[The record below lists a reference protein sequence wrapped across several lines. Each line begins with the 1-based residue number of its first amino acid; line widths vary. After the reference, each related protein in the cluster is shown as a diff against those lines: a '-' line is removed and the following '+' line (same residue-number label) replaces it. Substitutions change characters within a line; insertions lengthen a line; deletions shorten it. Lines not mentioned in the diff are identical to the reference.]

1 VRNRPVSYESNSHAG
16 PDKTRP
22 EIAAA
27 EESSFRDA
35 RRSQTSFTA
44 PLGRRVLLRLAVVA
58 ACAFLALEVYLWGAA
73 IRPRYRIVDAQ
84 TEPGSTPSEWVLA
97 REGSHSEHW
106 TARDT
111 DGDGTWDEF
120 DTPQG
125 PFARPT
131 SSSPRRWLVV
141 CLDGV
146 PITAMQSLWD
156 AGHFREFFRPT
167 ATVSTLPSDSEMA
180 LTAALH
186 AAPVPGYEHRY
197 FDRAKNTMRGGAWV
211 TLSGYGIPYI
221 RKLDYDPPGW
231 SKAAPY
237 VMLRKTYDADLGRF
251 RAAFLRSHEPVFLA
265 HITASDAFLHV
276 RTAQQAR
283 PLLLEFDD
291 VLRELYLDARGDL
304 GIIVFSDH
312 GNTQVP
318 NRAVPLETFLTG
330 HGWRVSDSLHAPRDV
345 AIPPYGLVGFAAIYC
360 QPESVEQLVEELRGI
375 EGADVIM
382 SRDPKGQMATIRA
395 AGSNAIAELDWSAD
409 GQRYR
414 YSARGG
420 DPLELTD
427 LFGRLRA
434 SGKLDGKGFASDAD
448 LFAATWSALYP
459 DAAGRIRAWATGGV
473 RNPSDIMVSFRPG
486 YFYGKGSFN
495 YLVTLAGT
503 HGGLERSATLGFAM
517 ATFPLPVATRVRDVI
532 PARLLD
538 AASARQRPNRSASPQ
553 AVAALSSNP

>member
-1 VRNRPVSYESNSHAG
+1 MELPSQTDN
-16 PDKTRP
+16 
-22 EIAAA
+22 
-27 EESSFRDA
+27 A
-35 RRSQTSFTA
+35 RRLPTSFTA
-44 PLGRRVLLRLAVVA
+44 LLERRVLLRLAIVA
-58 ACAFLALEVYLWGAA
+58 AFVFLALRVYSWGAA
-73 IRPRYRIVDAQ
+73 IHPRYPIDGVPAK
-84 TEPGSTPSEWVLA
+84 TGGAAAEWLIA
-97 REGSHSEHW
+97 PEASHGAHW
-106 TARDT
+106 IARDT
-111 DGDGTWDEF
+111 DGDGTWDEV

-125 PFARPT
+125 AFARPA
-131 SSSPRRWLVV
+131 SSSPRRWLVL

-146 PITAMQSLWD
+146 PLTAMQSLWD
-156 AGHFREFFRPT
+156 AGRFREFFRPT

-180 LTAALH
+180 LTTALH

-197 FDRAKNTMRGGAWV
+197 FDRAQNTMRGGAWV

-265 HITASDAFLHV
+265 HMTASDAFLHV

-291 VLRELYLDARGDL
+291 VLRELYLGARGDL

-318 NRAVPLETFLTG
+318 NRAAPLEAFLTG
-330 HGWRVSDSLHAPRDV
+330 HGWRVGDSLHTPRDV

-360 QPESVEQLVEELRGI
+360 QPESVEQLAEELRGV
-375 EGADVIM
+375 EGADVIV
-382 SRDPKGQMATIRA
+382 SRDPGGMMATIRA
-395 AGSNAIAELDWSAD
+395 AGSNAIAELEWSAD
-409 GQRYR
+409 GRRYR
-414 YSARGG
+414 YSAREG
-420 DPLELTD
+420 DPLDLTD

-448 LFAATWSALYP
+448 LFAATWWALYP

-486 YFYGKGSFN
+486 YFYGNGSFE

-503 HGGLERSATLGFAM
+503 HGGLERSSTLGFAM
-517 ATFPLPVATRVRDVI
+517 ATFPLPVAIRVGDVI

-538 AASARQRPNRSASPQ
+538 SASARRRPNGSASPQ
-553 AVAALSSNP
+553 PVVALSSNE

>member
-1 VRNRPVSYESNSHAG
+1 MR
-16 PDKTRP
+16 
-22 EIAAA
+22 
-27 EESSFRDA
+27 
-35 RRSQTSFTA
+35 
-44 PLGRRVLLRLAVVA
+44 RRVLLRLAVVA
-58 ACAFLALEVYLWGAA
+58 AFAFVGLKVYLWGAA
-73 IRPRYRIVDAQ
+73 IRPRYRIAEVQTQTGGASAQWAITAVD
-84 TEPGSTPSEWVLA
+84 
-97 REGSHSEHW
+97 SHGERW
-106 TARDT
+106 IAEDT
-111 DGDGTWDEF
+111 DGDGTWDEV

-125 PFARPT
+125 VFIRPT

-146 PITAMQSLWD
+146 PITAMQTLWD

-186 AAPVPGYEHRY
+186 AEPVPGYEHRY

-221 RKLDYDPPGW
+221 QKLDYDPPGW

-251 RAAFLRSHEPVFLA
+251 RAAFLRSKEPVFLA

-276 RTAQQAR
+276 RTAEQAR

-318 NRAVPLETFLTG
+318 NRAVPLETFLTSR
-330 HGWRVSDSLHAPRDV
+330 GWRVRDSLYTPRDV

-360 QPESVEQLVEELRGI
+360 QPESVDQLAEDLRGI
-375 EGADVIM
+375 EGADVIV
-382 SRDPKGQMATIRA
+382 SRDPGGKMATIRE
-395 AGSNAIAELDWSAD
+395 AGSNATAELEWSAD
-409 GQRYR
+409 GRRYR
-414 YSARGG
+414 YRGREG
-420 DPLELTD
+420 DPLDLAD

-473 RNPSDIMVSFRPG
+473 RNASDIMVSFRPG

-517 ATFPLPVATRVRDVI
+517 ATFPLPVAVRVGDVI

-538 AASARQRPNRSASPQ
+538 SVSAHKMANSPVSTQ
-553 AVAALSSNP
+553 PVAELSSNQ

>member
-1 VRNRPVSYESNSHAG
+1 MRVNG
-16 PDKTRP
+16 GW
-22 EIAAA
+22 
-27 EESSFRDA
+27 
-35 RRSQTSFTA
+35 RSITW
-44 PLGRRVLLRLAVVA
+44 LAVVA
-58 ACAFLALEVYLWGAA
+58 AFALLALRVHSWGAA
-73 IRPRYRIVDAQ
+73 IHPRYRIAEVPIGA
-84 TEPGSTPSEWVLA
+84 PGAASELVIVP
-97 REGSHSEHW
+97 EGSHGQHW
-106 TARDT
+106 IARDT

-120 DTPQG
+120 GTPLG
-125 PFARPT
+125 IFSRPT

-146 PITAMQSLWD
+146 PLTAMQSLWD
-156 AGHFREFFRPT
+156 TRHFREFFRPT
-167 ATVSTLPSDSEMA
+167 ATISTFPSDSEMA

-197 FDRAKNTMRGGAWV
+197 FDRARNTMRGGAWV

-221 RKLDYDPPGW
+221 QKLDYDPPGW

-276 RTAQQAR
+276 RTAQQAG
-283 PLLLEFDD
+283 PVLLEFED

-318 NRAVPLETFLTG
+318 NRAAPLETFLTG
-330 HGWRVSDSLHAPRDV
+330 HGWRVRDSLHTPLDV

-360 QPESVEQLVEELRGI
+360 QPESVEQLAEELRGI
-375 EGADVIM
+375 EGADVIV
-382 SRDPKGQMATIRA
+382 SRDPGGKMATIRA
-395 AGSNAIAELDWSAD
+395 AGSNAIAKLEWSAD
-409 GQRYR
+409 GRRYR
-414 YSARGG
+414 YRAREG
-420 DPLELTD
+420 DPLDLAD

-448 LFAATWSALYP
+448 LFAATSSALYP

-473 RNPSDIMVSFRPG
+473 RNPSNIIVSFRPG
-486 YFYGKGSFN
+486 YFYGAGSFQ

-517 ATFPLPVATRVRDVI
+517 ATFPLPVAIRVGDVI
-532 PARLLD
+532 PTNLLD
-538 AASARQRPNRSASPQ
+538 SASARKRPNGSMSTKAGPSVPGSRR
-553 AVAALSSNP
+553 

>member
-1 VRNRPVSYESNSHAG
+1 MR
-16 PDKTRP
+16 
-22 EIAAA
+22 
-27 EESSFRDA
+27 
-35 RRSQTSFTA
+35 
-44 PLGRRVLLRLAVVA
+44 RRVLLRLAVVA
-58 ACAFLALEVYLWGAA
+58 AFAFVALQVYLWGAA
-73 IRPRYRIVDAQ
+73 IRPRYRIAGVRTQTGGASAQWAIAAVDSHGERWIAQ
-84 TEPGSTPSEWVLA
+84 
-97 REGSHSEHW
+97 
-106 TARDT
+106 DT
-111 DGDGTWDEF
+111 DGDGTWDEV

-125 PFARPT
+125 VFIRPT

-146 PITAMQSLWD
+146 PITAMQTLWD

-186 AAPVPGYEHRY
+186 AEPVPGYEHRY

-221 RKLDYDPPGW
+221 QKLDYDPPGW

-251 RAAFLRSHEPVFLA
+251 RAAFLRSKEPVFLA

-276 RTAQQAR
+276 RTAEQAR

-318 NRAVPLETFLTG
+318 NHAAPLEPFLTG
-330 HGWRVSDSLHAPRDV
+330 HGWRVSDSLHSPRDV

-360 QPESVEQLVEELRGI
+360 QPESVEQLAEDLRGV
-375 EGADVIM
+375 EGADVIV
-382 SRDPKGQMATIRA
+382 SRDPGGRMATIRE
-395 AGSNAIAELDWSAD
+395 AGSNAIAELEWSAD
-409 GQRYR
+409 GRRYR
-414 YSARGG
+414 YRGREG
-420 DPLELTD
+420 DPLDLAD

-434 SGKLDGKGFASDAD
+434 SGKLDENGFASDAA
-448 LFAATWSALYP
+448 LFAATWSVLYP

-473 RNPSDIMVSFRPG
+473 RNASDIMVSFRPG
-486 YFYGKGSFN
+486 YFYGNGSFN

-517 ATFPLPVATRVRDVI
+517 ATFPLPVAVRVGDVI

-538 AASARQRPNRSASPQ
+538 SVSAHKMANSPVSTQ
-553 AVAALSSNP
+553 PVAELSSNQ

>member
-1 VRNRPVSYESNSHAG
+1 MRRLTLKNRQASYQDNSHAQ
-16 PDKTRP
+16 PDQTR
-22 EIAAA
+22 
-27 EESSFRDA
+27 
-35 RRSQTSFTA
+35 
-44 PLGRRVLLRLAVVA
+44 RRVLLRLAVVA
-58 ACAFLALEVYLWGAA
+58 AFAFVALQVYLWGAA
-73 IRPRYRIVDAQ
+73 IRPRYPIAGVRTQTDGASAQWAITAVDSHGERWIAQ
-84 TEPGSTPSEWVLA
+84 
-97 REGSHSEHW
+97 
-106 TARDT
+106 DT
-111 DGDGTWDEF
+111 DGDGTWDEI

-125 PFARPT
+125 VFMRPT
-131 SSSPRRWLVV
+131 SSSPRRWLVL

-180 LTAALH
+180 LTTALH

-197 FDRAKNTMRGGAWV
+197 FDRAQNTMRGGAWV

-221 RKLDYDPPGW
+221 QKLDYDPPGW

-276 RTAQQAR
+276 RTAEQAR

-318 NRAVPLETFLTG
+318 NHAAPLETFLTG
-330 HGWRVSDSLHAPRDV
+330 RGWRVSNSLHAPRDV

-360 QPESVEQLVEELRGI
+360 QQESVEQLAEDLRGV
-375 EGADVIM
+375 EGADVIV
-382 SRDPKGQMATIRA
+382 SRNPGGKMATIRE
-395 AGSNAIAELDWSAD
+395 AGSNAIAELEWSAD
-409 GQRYR
+409 GRRYR
-414 YSARGG
+414 YSAREG

-434 SGKLDGKGFASDAD
+434 SGKLDEKGFASDTD

-486 YFYGKGSFN
+486 YFYGNGSFN

-517 ATFPLPVATRVRDVI
+517 ATFPLPVATRVGDVI
-532 PARLLD
+532 PARLLES
-538 AASARQRPNRSASPQ
+538 ASARKRPNRSVPPQ
-553 AVAALSSNP
+553 AIAALSSNQ